1 MKDYTMI
8 LKYADTVLGR
18 ILTNHGLTID
28 EAINLLDI
36 DMDKYAEEQ
45 GWEGWDYEQLSLE
58 LEEEKKDYTDY
69 ETGMAS
75 ALLGAVLS
83 RDEEKVQVQ
92 PRVIW
97 QGEYAGFT
105 FQIIEHGLKAA
116 PKFLEVCI
124 DKDGVERGWVDI
136 DDEGGADYMREGFP
150 WYDGVD
156 WEMPEGMTEEGLDDF
171 FQTQPAGD
179 AFRRLYQE
187 GRIFLADIEEGM
199 KERLEEAKDEGD
211 REEAVRDAK
220 RAAFNLGALD
230 TYAELTKETQ
240 DDFWDRERDNDGGY
254 YTAWNLPDF
263 CRADVDEFD
272 DIYSAYNAGT
282 YEGEAVAEEY
292 NTKTL
297 PRELAD
303 AQNDLAEAESDGNDF
318 WAGECLDKCRMLEA
332 RKESD
337 ECGWGANWWNR

>member
-83 RDEEKVQVQ
+83 RDEEKVQ